1 MTAISII
8 IAILVFG
15 IIVLVHEWGHF
26 IVARRVGV
34 IVQEFAIGMG
44 PKLIG
49 HTSKKGTLY
58 SLRLLPIG
66 GYCKMLGEDEAVDEE
81 GSYSSKSVPARMAI
95 VAAGPLMN
103 FVLAFVILLF
113 FCGTVEHN
121 RRIPLSGILLY
132 PVIKLRNCLN

>member
-15 IIVLVHEWGHF
+15 VIVLVHEWGHF

-34 IVQEFAIGMG
+34 VVQEFAIGMG

-66 GYCKMLGEDEAVDEE
+66 GYCKMLGRMRPWTKRALFFEIGAGKNGYRGAGALDE
-81 GSYSSKSVPARMAI
+81 
-95 VAAGPLMN
+95 
-103 FVLAFVILLF
+103 FVLAFVTF
-113 FCGTVEHN
+113 FFSVEFMDIPQPMSMRW
-121 RRIPLSGILLY
+121 RRIIRRPRPG
-132 PVIKLRNCLN
+132 

>member
-49 HTSKKGTLY
+49 HTSKKRDSVLSPAFAY
-58 SLRLLPIG
+58 RRLL
-66 GYCKMLGEDEAVDEE
+66 
-81 GSYSSKSVPARMAI
+81 
-95 VAAGPLMN
+95 
-103 FVLAFVILLF
+103 
-113 FCGTVEHN
+113 
-121 RRIPLSGILLY
+121 
-132 PVIKLRNCLN
+132 

>member
-66 GYCKMLGEDEAVDEE
+66 GFLFVKISTGKNGHRGSGPFDEFCLGFCD
-81 GSYSSKSVPARMAI
+81 SS
-95 VAAGPLMN
+95 
-103 FVLAFVILLF
+103 LF
-113 FCGTVEHN
+113 LWNLWIYHDLCQ
-121 RRIPLSGILLY
+121 
-132 PVIKLRNCLN
+132 